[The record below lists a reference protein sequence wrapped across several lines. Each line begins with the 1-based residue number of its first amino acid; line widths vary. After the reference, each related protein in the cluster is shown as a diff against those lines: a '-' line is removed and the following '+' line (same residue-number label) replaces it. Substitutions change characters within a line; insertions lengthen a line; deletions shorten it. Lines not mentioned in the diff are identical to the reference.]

1 MGEANFY
8 YFTCL
13 KFVYE
18 QQPFFSLLLHDGLL
32 ASTVKWGPRLS
43 PSRRCR
49 RPDHRRPRRSI
60 IRAEGQRRSAPV
72 EGTRTGAAG
81 GGEGGVVVG
90 GRRRTER
97 TRSGE
102 KGRKRESATPSICEP
117 RRITRFSFVVP
128 LLVTRGLDSKS

>member
-60 IRAEGQRRSAPV
+60 IRAEGQRRRSAPA
-72 EGTRTGAAG
+72 ERTRRGAAG
-81 GGEGGVVVG
+81 GEGGGVG
-90 GRRRTER
+90 GRTW
-97 TRSGE
+97 SGE
-102 KGRKRESATPSICEP
+102 KEERESATPSISEP

-128 LLVTRGLDSKS
+128 LLVT

>member
-60 IRAEGQRRSAPV
+60 IRAEGQRRRSAPV
-72 EGTRTGAAG
+72 ERTRRGAAG
-81 GGEGGVVVG
+81 GEGERHAFHQRASPYYEVFVCGASLGDL
-90 GRRRTER
+90 
-97 TRSGE
+97 
-102 KGRKRESATPSICEP
+102 
-117 RRITRFSFVVP
+117 RI
-128 LLVTRGLDSKS
+128 G

>member
-60 IRAEGQRRSAPV
+60 IRAEGQRRRSAPV
-72 EGTRTGAAG
+72 ERTRRGAAG
-81 GGEGGVVVG
+81 GEGGG
-90 GRRRTER
+90 REAGRRRR
-97 TRSGE
+97 
-102 KGRKRESATPSICEP
+102 GRAPRLPSASLA
-117 RRITRFSFVVP
+117 V
-128 LLVTRGLDSKS
+128 LRGFRLWC